1 MSLQAFLNKNHI
13 EVGIDEAGRGPLI
26 GRVYA
31 AAVIWPQDLD
41 NPEIN
46 DSKKISAKKRKIL
59 KEWILENVTDYGVGY
74 AEPEEI
80 DYLNILQATYLAMHR
95 ALDNLKT
102 KFDSILVDGNRFKP
116 YHDKDYTTVIK
127 GDATYYSISAASI
140 LAKEYHDE
148 YIRDICK
155 KNPELD
161 SKYKLLSNMGYGT
174 KDHIKGIQE
183 NGITQYHR
191 KSFKT
196 CQKKIEK

>member
-31 AAVIWPQDLD
+31 AAVIWPKDLD
-41 NPEIN
+41 NPQVN
-46 DSKKISAKKRKIL
+46 DSKKITAKKRKVL
-59 KEWILENVTDYGVGY
+59 KEWIQENVTDYGIGY

-80 DYLNILQATYLAMHR
+80 DELNILQATYLAMHR

-116 YHDKDYTTVIK
+116 YQDKDYTTVIK
-127 GDATYYSISAASI
+127 GDATYYAISAASI

-148 YIRDICK
+148 YIREICK

-161 SKYKLLSNMGYGT
+161 SNYKLLSNMGYGT

-196 CQKKIEK
+196 CQKIEK

>member
-1 MSLQAFLNKNHI
+1 MSLQPFLNKNNI

-31 AAVIWPQDLD
+31 AAVIWPKDLD

-59 KEWILENVTDYGVGY
+59 KKWILENVIDYGIGY

-80 DYLNILQATYLAMHR
+80 DEINILQATYLAMHR
-95 ALDNLKT
+95 ALDNLK
-102 KFDSILVDGNRFKP
+102 KNFDSILVDGNRFKP
-116 YHDKDYTTVIK
+116 YQNINYNTIIK
-127 GDATYYSISAASI
+127 GDATFYSISAASI

-148 YIRDICK
+148 YIKEICIK
-155 KNPELD
+155 DPELD
-161 SKYKLLSNMGYGT
+161 NKYKLLSNMGYGT

-183 NGITQYHR
+183 YGITQYHR

-196 CQKKIEK
+196 CQKN

>member
-1 MSLQAFLNKNHI
+1 MSLQSFLSKDKI

-31 AAVIWPQDLD
+31 AAVIWPKELD

-59 KEWILENVTDYGVGY
+59 KEWILDNVIDYGIGY
-74 AEPEEI
+74 AEPGEI
-80 DYLNILQATYLAMHR
+80 DEINILQATYLAMHR

-116 YHDKDYTTVIK
+116 YQDIEHTTVIK
-127 GDATYYSISAASI
+127 GDSTFYSISAASI

-148 YIRDICK
+148 YIKDICY

-161 SKYKLLSNMGYGT
+161 SNYKLLSNMGYGT
-174 KDHIKGIQE
+174 KDHIRGIQE
-183 NGITQYHR
+183 YGITKYHR

-196 CQKKIEK
+196 CKKN